1 MVAPGM
7 NYDYFEGPSFKSRTK
22 DLPELAAAVEL
33 HVRKHFD
40 RLEKLDPDTRVGE
53 VTILGQRFGY
63 VVLRIGAARLVLQQ
77 IWNAEEEQLNAEALQ
92 AAQQKFRRK
101 E

>member
-22 DLPELAAAVEL
+22 DLPDLAAAVEA

-40 RLEKLDPDTRVGE
+40 RLEQLDPDTRVGE
-53 VTILGQRFGY
+53 MAFHGQRFGY
-63 VVLRIGAARLVLQQ
+63 VVLKIGTARLVLQQ
-77 IWNAEEEQLNAEALQ
+77 LWNAEDEKLNAAALEV
-92 AAQQKFRRK
+92 ARQKLRRK
-101 E
+101 I